1 MPTLP
6 TFGECSLAG
15 AGGSGSLISTMTGVL
30 ISTMIGVGP
39 LVSSG
44 GAVEDW
50 ASLLL
55 VGVVED
61 SRIWPSG
68 LTLYLSRSAKN
79 PPAPDVSFPSAV
91 PLVLSSPVASKSPLS
106 RSFFRPDTPLQNK
119 RNVHLRWPTRRFS
132 KKLVAFKTEHNLS
145 QKVPPTKKRISVLRG
160 SECRTGK

>member
-1 MPTLP
+1 VGFLGFLGVGFLLPTLP
-6 TFGECSLAG
+6 TCGECSLVGAG
-15 AGGSGSLISTMTGVL
+15 ASGALISTIIGVL

-79 PPAPDVSFPSAV
+79 PPDPDVSFPSAF
-91 PLVLSSPVASKSPLS
+91 PLVPSSPVAPKSPLS
-106 RSFFRPDTPLQNK
+106 RSFLWPDSPLQNK
-119 RNVHLRWPTRRFS
+119 RNINLRWPTCRFF
-132 KKLVAFKTEHNLS
+132 FKVCGLHKENSLL
-145 QKVPPTKKRISVLRG
+145 QLVPPGAST
-160 SECRTGK
+160 